1 SGQFR
6 EDLFY
11 RLNVVTV
18 HLPSLRERRQD
29 IPLLVE
35 YFLRKIGKRI
45 DKRVDAVS
53 DEVMKVF
60 MSSQWPG
67 NVRQLQN
74 VLEHSIILCRGSTI
88 TIEDLPED
96 FRIRQDTVDEGPEER
111 RAYDSML
118 IAKTLDKTGWNK
130 ARAARLLGISRR
142 TLYRKLK
149 EYNIRM

>member
-1 SGQFR
+1 
-6 EDLFY
+6 
-11 RLNVVTV
+11 
-18 HLPSLRERRQD
+18 
-29 IPLLVE
+29 
-35 YFLRKIGKRI
+35 
-45 DKRVDAVS
+45 
-53 DEVMKVF
+53 

-74 VLEHSIILCRGSTI
+74 VLEHSIILCRGNTI